1 MVKLSD
7 SLLKQIKE
15 NKKSLSKRDRL
26 FLEELK
32 DGKTYEELVTFL
44 YGFLETLK
52 HSYVINPTF
61 VLLENENHEFSYG
74 RVRVGYREV
83 PKIKKSLNIGKR
95 GYILIGILGV
105 LSLILLFSIYSFV
118 TSKHKSIG
126 DKIEHN
132 ISKKVSSNSS
142 SSEQKQKK
150 SDPSSSSTEQSSSST
165 EQSSSTTEVSQEPQ
179 DTQTA
184 NLEAQQ
190 NYSQTEQT
198 GSLDIQ
204 QGYAQTDISTDYTQP
219 LPNTIQ

>member
-15 NKKSLSKRDRL
+15 NKKFLSKKDRI

-52 HSYVINPTF
+52 HSYLINQTY
-61 VLLENENHEFSYG
+61 VLLEDDNHEFSYG
-74 RVRVGYREV
+74 RVRKGYREV

-95 GYILIGILGV
+95 GYIITCILGV

-126 DKIEHN
+126 DRIEHN
-132 ISKKVSSNSS
+132 ISKKVSSSSS
-142 SSEQKQKK
+142 SSEEKQKK
-150 SDPSSSSTEQSSSST
+150 PEPSSSSTEQSSSST
-165 EQSSSTTEVSQEPQ
+165 EVASESKPDQNTNLDIPQ
-179 DTQTA
+179 DST
-184 NLEAQQ
+184 
-190 NYSQTEQT
+190 
-198 GSLDIQ
+198 
-204 QGYAQTDISTDYTQP
+204 QTDISPNYTEP
-219 LPNTIQ
+219 LPYTIQ